1 MTEQVYYQDVDT
13 GNAIPVL
20 TVTVDETQMFFFSA
34 ARPTTAI
41 ASTTTRSGRA
51 MSKAMTTCSS
61 RARCRRRCCR
71 VR

>member
-34 ARPTTAI
+34 ATVALPQRGTP
-41 ASTTTRSGRA
+41 
-51 MSKAMTTCSS
+51 
-61 RARCRRRCCR
+61 
-71 VR
+71 